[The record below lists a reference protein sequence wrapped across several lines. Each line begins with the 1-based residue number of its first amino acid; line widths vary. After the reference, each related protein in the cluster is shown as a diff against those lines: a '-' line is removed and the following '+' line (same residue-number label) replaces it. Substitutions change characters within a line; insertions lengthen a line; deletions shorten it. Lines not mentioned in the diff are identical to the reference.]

1 MAYTDS
7 EVQKMLII
15 KTILCPTDFSEPARE
30 ALNVASDLAQHFG
43 AELRLLHVVP
53 VLPPLPPDP
62 TYVFELPEYERYLHA
77 DADKNLRTLNAELS
91 AKSIRVSTFVAH
103 GNAAEEI
110 VRAAETQKADMIV
123 IATHGATG
131 WQHLLFGSVA
141 EKVVRLASCPVLTIR
156 KRY

>member
-1 MAYTDS
+1 MTHRELSFVAYTDS
-7 EVQKMLII
+7 QGQETLHI

-77 DADKNLRTLNAELS
+77 DAEKGLRTLKAELS
-91 AKSIRVSTFVAH
+91 EPTLWVVAAQGKS
-103 GNAAEEI
+103 
-110 VRAAETQKADMIV
+110 
-123 IATHGATG
+123 
-131 WQHLLFGSVA
+131 L
-141 EKVVRLASCPVLTIR
+141 VLQLR
-156 KRY
+156 S

>member
-1 MAYTDS
+1 MSPVT
-7 EVQKMLII
+7 
-15 KTILCPTDFSEPARE
+15 
-30 ALNVASDLAQHFG
+30 LAQHFG

-62 TYVFELPEYERYLHA
+62 SYVFELPEYERYLHA
-77 DADKNLRTLNAELS
+77 DAEKNLRTLKAELS

-110 VRAAETQKADMIV
+110 VRAAATQKADMIV